1 MLKYYIYYF
10 NILYIKL
17 FIDRVIIYFIKSKI
31 INIFK
36 ALLLIT
42 LKVIYIATISI
53 DQDSGL
59 FIPRGLSLSLSL
71 LFSNNSKYINKRLS
85 KFIKI
90 L

>member
-1 MLKYYIYYF
+1 MHCIKQAAWI
-10 NILYIKL
+10 IPTLYIKL

-53 DQDSGL
+53 G
-59 FIPRGLSLSLSL
+59 
-71 LFSNNSKYINKRLS
+71 
-85 KFIKI
+85 
-90 L
+90 